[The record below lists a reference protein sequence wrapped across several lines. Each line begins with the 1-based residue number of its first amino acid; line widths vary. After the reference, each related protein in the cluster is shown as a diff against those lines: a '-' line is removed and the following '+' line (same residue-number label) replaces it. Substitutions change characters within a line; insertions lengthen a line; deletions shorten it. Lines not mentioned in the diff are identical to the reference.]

1 MDKKHFFLKARYL
14 IVWDGTQHRQMENG
28 FLEIDGDK
36 IGGIYPVLP
45 EGAEAE
51 DLGDAAIVPGFVNL
65 HCHPSEVY
73 SGRSYK
79 EDRGNPNFYDSTMYD
94 YAGLV
99 SFGDASA
106 EIQARLNM
114 AELIKSGCTTALI
127 FGGPCSR
134 LEAELAGELGLR
146 AYVGWGIRAGDAK
159 EEISIWD
166 SPDGHSLQ
174 YSFNEEEGFRR
185 LTEAV
190 DFARELDGSFE
201 GRVKGLLAPTQ
212 TMTCTEEMLR
222 RTRIEADKHGIGIT
236 IHGSE
241 DFIEFETS
249 IRQRGKTPVE
259 VMAESGLLGED
270 LVIAHCCCITG
281 HSQIFMRGKDLQ
293 LLGRAGATV
302 AHCPIVLAREGDT
315 LETFESYTQAG
326 VNMGIGTDTFPS
338 DFIQEMRWAAVMG
351 KVTGRSTFAVSAADI
366 FNSATIRGA
375 KALGRPDIGRLAP
388 GMKADFSVFKLDNM
402 EMSPVRDVIKNIV
415 YSSTRH
421 SIERVY
427 INGKC
432 VLKDNKVAGVN
443 EADLA
448 GQLQELAENAWK
460 KVTERDSLG
469 RTIDTIS
476 PLSCPKVEKEILFC
490 EKEGSYEQER

>member
-1 MDKKHFFLKARYL
+1 MKQKRFFLKARYL

-28 FLEIDGDK
+28 FLEIEGDK
-36 IGGIYPVLP
+36 IAGIHSVLP

-51 DLGDAAIVPGFVNL
+51 DLGDAAIVPGFINL

-73 SGRSYK
+73 GGRSYK
-79 EDRGNPNFYDSTMYD
+79 EDRGNRNFYDSTMYD

-106 EIQARLNM
+106 EIQAKLNM
-114 AELIKSGCTTALI
+114 AELIRSGCTTTLI

-134 LEAELAGELGLR
+134 LEAELAGKLGLR

-166 SPDGHSLQ
+166 SPDGHNLKYRFDEQ
-174 YSFNEEEGFRR
+174 AGFCRIE
-185 LTEAV
+185 EAV
-190 DFARELDGSFE
+190 NFAKELEGSFE

-222 RTRIEADKHGIGIT
+222 KTRIEADKHGIGIT

-241 DFIEFETS
+241 DFVEFETS

-259 VMAESGLLGED
+259 VMAQTGLLGED
-270 LVIAHCCCITG
+270 LIIAHCCCITG
-281 HSQIFMRGKDLQ
+281 HSQIYMRGKDLN
-293 LLGRAGATV
+293 LLGDAGATV

-315 LETFESYTQAG
+315 LETFERYKQAG

-366 FNSATIRGA
+366 FNSATIGGA
-375 KALGRPDIGRLAP
+375 KALGRQDIGRLAP
-388 GMKADFSVFKLDNM
+388 GMKADFSVFRLDNL
-402 EMSPVRDVIKNIV
+402 EMAPVRDVIKNII
-415 YSSTRH
+415 YSGTRH
-421 SIERVY
+421 SIDRVY

-432 VLKDNKVAGVN
+432 VLREDKVEGVD
-443 EADLA
+443 EKDLA
-448 GQLQELAENAWK
+448 GQLQELAEAAWE
-460 KVTERDSLG
+460 KVAERDNMK

-476 PLSCPKVEKEILFC
+476 PLTCPKVDEKIIFHKKEEI
-490 EKEGSYEQER
+490 YEQER